1 MNKRPA
7 RLEGETA
14 IRDSASAPAGRG
26 RILVVDDDPDLL
38 NSLSD
43 LLRPEGF
50 EVAVANDIESARRT
64 AAAFEPDIALLD
76 IKLGPDNGI
85 DLIAPL
91 KLQRPDL
98 ACVIMTGYA
107 DTESAVRALRE
118 GADDFLS
125 KPVDP
130 AILMRTL
137 NRCRR
142 QQKLERENR
151 EVVAALKS
159 SEERTRAIMENVADA
174 LVTIDAK
181 GTVESVNPAALDLF
195 GYQADELLGENVS
208 RLIGEGDRARH
219 DGYIQHYLHS
229 GEARI
234 VGQGPREVRGRRRDG
249 ETLELELAV
258 SEAWI
263 GNQRIFI
270 GAMRDISERKRLEA
284 HLRQSQKMEAI
295 GQLTGGVA
303 HDFNNLLGV
312 ILGNAELLED
322 KIGTDDPQVQAVIR
336 AAGRGSELT
345 ERLLAFSRLQPLQ
358 TSVLDPARLL
368 GTMPDLLT
376 RILAKNIEVELRSEA
391 GIWPI
396 EADPAQMESALINL
410 AINAGQAMP
419 GGGRLTIEIANLTID
434 RQAAAGMTAGTAA
447 GTTAVTPAVTPGRY
461 VTMAVSDTG
470 VGMTP
475 EVLARAFDPFFTTK
489 PVGEG
494 SGLGLSM
501 VYGFAR
507 QSGGFAIIESEPG
520 QGATVRLYL
529 PRVDAE
535 VVEPQAELRAEAPR
549 AKGETILVLEDD
561 PDVLDLA
568 VTLLESLGYKVLFAS
583 EGAAALDILKL
594 TPAIDLVLSDVMLP
608 GGLLGP
614 EVVQR
619 AKQAR
624 PDLRVLFMSGYADT
638 AAFSAELLQA
648 GATVLNKP
656 FRRYDLACQLRVA
669 LAQSTG

>member
-1 MNKRPA
+1 
-7 RLEGETA
+7 
-14 IRDSASAPAGRG
+14 
-26 RILVVDDDPDLL
+26 
-38 NSLSD
+38 
-43 LLRPEGF
+43 
-50 EVAVANDIESARRT
+50 
-64 AAAFEPDIALLD
+64 
-76 IKLGPDNGI
+76 
-85 DLIAPL
+85 
-91 KLQRPDL
+91 
-98 ACVIMTGYA
+98 
-107 DTESAVRALRE
+107 
-118 GADDFLS
+118 
-125 KPVDP
+125 
-130 AILMRTL
+130 
-137 NRCRR
+137 
-142 QQKLERENR
+142 
-151 EVVAALKS
+151 
-159 SEERTRAIMENVADA
+159 
-174 LVTIDAK
+174 
-181 GTVESVNPAALDLF
+181 
-195 GYQADELLGENVS
+195 
-208 RLIGEGDRARH
+208 
-219 DGYIQHYLHS
+219 
-229 GEARI
+229 
-234 VGQGPREVRGRRRDG
+234 
-249 ETLELELAV
+249 
-258 SEAWI
+258 
-263 GNQRIFI
+263 
-270 GAMRDISERKRLEA
+270 
-284 HLRQSQKMEAI
+284 
-295 GQLTGGVA
+295 
-303 HDFNNLLGV
+303 LGV

-322 KIGTDDPQVQAVIR
+322 KIGADDPQVQAVIR

-434 RQAAAGMTAGTAA
+434 RQVAAGMTAGTPA

-535 VVEPQAELRAEAPR
+535 VVEPQAELQAEVPR
-549 AKGETILVLEDD
+549 AKGETILVIEDD
-561 PDVLDLA
+561 PDVLELA

-594 TPAIDLVLSDVMLP
+594 TPTIDLVLSDVMLP

-638 AAFSAELLQA
+638 AAYSAELLVA

>member
-1 MNKRPA
+1 MKKSLVRSD
-7 RLEGETA
+7 GETA
-14 IRDSASAPAGRG
+14 IRDTAIAQTARG
-26 RILVVDDDPDLL
+26 RILLVDDDPDLL

-50 EVAVANDIESARRT
+50 DVAVANDAESARRAT
-64 AAAFEPDIALLD
+64 TAFEPDVAVLD
-76 IKLGPDNGI
+76 VKLGPANGI
-85 DLIAPL
+85 ELIAPL
-91 KLQRPDL
+91 KQQRPDL

-130 AILMRTL
+130 AILIRTL

-142 QQKLERENR
+142 HQILERENR
-151 EVVAALKS
+151 EVVTALKN

-174 LVTIDAK
+174 LVTIDSK
-181 GTVESVNPAALDLF
+181 GTVESVNPAAVDMF
-195 GYQADELLGENVS
+195 GYQPDELLGENVT
-208 RLIGEGDRARH
+208 RLVAEGDRARH
-219 DGYIQHYLHS
+219 DGYIQRYLNS

-234 VGQGPREVRGRRRDG
+234 IGKGPREVRGVRKDG

-263 GNQRIFI
+263 GNQRVFI

-284 HLRQSQKMEAI
+284 HLRQTQKMEAI

-322 KIGTDDPQVQAVIR
+322 RLGADNPQIQAVIR
-336 AAGRGSELT
+336 SAGRGSELT
-345 ERLLAFSRLQPLQ
+345 ERLLAFSRLQPLRP
-358 TSVLDPARLL
+358 SVLDPAQLL
-368 GTMPDLLT
+368 GTMSDLLT
-376 RILAKNIEVELRSEA
+376 RTLAETIEVELRSE
-391 GIWPI
+391 GDIWRI
-396 EADPAQMESALINL
+396 EVDPAQMESALLNL

-419 GGGRLTIEIANLTID
+419 GGGKLTIEIANQTID
-434 RQAAAGMTAGTAA
+434 RRAAAGMTDVA
-447 GTTAVTPAVTPGRY
+447 PGRY
-461 VTMAVSDTG
+461 VTMAVRDTG
-470 VGMTP
+470 VGMAP

-489 PVGEG
+489 PVGVG

-507 QSGGFAIIESEPG
+507 QSGGFAVIESEPG
-520 QGATVRLYL
+520 RGTTVRLYL
-529 PRVDAE
+529 PRVEAE
-535 VVEPQAELRAEAPR
+535 VVEPQAEPEAEAPR
-549 AKGETILVLEDD
+549 ARGETVLVIEDD
-561 PDVLDLA
+561 PDVRDLA
-568 VTLLESLGYKVLFAS
+568 VTLLESLGYQVLSAS
-583 EGAAALDILKL
+583 EGAGALDILKA
-594 TPAIDLVLSDVMLP
+594 TPRIDLVLSDVMLP

-619 AKQAR
+619 ARQAR
-624 PDLRVLFMSGYADT
+624 PDLRVLFMSGYAD
-638 AAFSAELLQA
+638 AEARSSGLLA
-648 GATVLNKP
+648 EGATVLSKP
-656 FRRYDLACQLRVA
+656 FRRYELACQLRVA
-669 LAQSTG
+669 LA